1 MSGCYLKL
9 WLLSESRAAMCMV
22 FIKWAGE
29 LVDVMSDNALIALI
43 EDNYVARDAIVAPGG
58 LRGLMQ

>member
-1 MSGCYLKL
+1 MAFL
-9 WLLSESRAAMCMV
+9 
-22 FIKWAGE
+22 KWASE
-29 LVDVMSDNALIALI
+29 LVDAMGDNASMILI